1 MICQAKFGDRAHQ
14 RNLIE
19 ICGTL
24 DASSFF
30 LKLDQKTNE
39 RNRTASDRRNQF
51 LTGWETGVDNQLT
64 PPKAAYT
71 VKPIARQQQQQP
83 SFLNKTG
90 GGIRSKP
97 FVFVQSLSSEGYLK
111 CYTNE
116 HSYLANLYASGT
128 QQQQQLRQAPS
139 ISGFPVRLSSPP
151 PFLSP
156 PPPPQ
161 PRPQSPPPPQQ
172 AAARSGS
179 AGSERVTRLFQ
190 QQTATSSAELEAA
203 GSIGQQVDLVTKKIV
218 PPSYF
223 IISGRAKPEANSSG
237 AKRLEPLT
245 LLTER
250 TMKFLTDS
258 SENGRRAPAQEPRTG
273 TPRLTHHSKPRV
285 PTAERV
291 RLRDF
296 TSSHFGPALQQRL
309 RLLTDAEVA
318 AATAGANG
326 QKQSASGW
334 TSAAN
339 NGTSLGLE
347 VSGVSRGQSR
357 LSEASGGGGGG
368 GAKSELQGLITAGLT
383 GGKKSTQQQ
392 RWFESG
398 TSAARPAPFVAAAKR
413 K

>member
-1 MICQAKFGDRAHQ
+1 AQNTTPAS
-14 RNLIE
+14 
-19 ICGTL
+19 TL
-24 DASSFF
+24 SQPSVDYSFILF
-30 LKLDQKTNE
+30 SINQKPSQI
-39 RNRTASDRRNQF
+39 RTASDRRSNQF

-128 QQQQQLRQAPS
+128 QQQQQQLRQAPS

-223 IISGRAKPEANSSG
+223 IIR
-237 AKRLEPLT
+237 
-245 LLTER
+245 
-250 TMKFLTDS
+250 
-258 SENGRRAPAQEPRTG
+258 
-273 TPRLTHHSKPRV
+273 
-285 PTAERV
+285 
-291 RLRDF
+291 
-296 TSSHFGPALQQRL
+296 
-309 RLLTDAEVA
+309 
-318 AATAGANG
+318 
-326 QKQSASGW
+326 
-334 TSAAN
+334 
-339 NGTSLGLE
+339 
-347 VSGVSRGQSR
+347 
-357 LSEASGGGGGG
+357 
-368 GAKSELQGLITAGLT
+368 
-383 GGKKSTQQQ
+383 
-392 RWFESG
+392 
-398 TSAARPAPFVAAAKR
+398 
-413 K
+413 